1 MVTLYD
7 ICEKTGF
14 STATVSRVIN
24 GSGLV
29 KEQTR
34 ERVLQV
40 IEELNYHP
48 NHAARM
54 LAGRKTDTI
63 GVILPLLDDGF
74 YVQVLRGIDEV
85 ATQKNLKLLISFY
98 HDELDLEDT
107 LKSLSGEGRA
117 DAVLLSHHTTLQ
129 PTKIRELAGDDI
141 PIVLIAQNH
150 ANTRGIDS
158 VLIDN
163 IQGAY
168 RAVEHLLELKPK
180 SLLLLTGPENSDSRE
195 RMLGAQQAIQD
206 APYEMEVTILKGDF
220 YQEGG
225 GRVFAEHVLR
235 QGTFPEAVFA
245 FNDTMAFGVL
255 DVLHDAFI
263 RVPEDIQIVGFDGTI
278 MAQSIGLSTV
288 SVPMRK
294 IGEEAVRLATKRIED
309 QDAEPDCVTLETLLV
324 ARNTT
329 ASHSTAPRPVAFR
342 RFG

>member
-85 ATQKNLKLLISFY
+85 ATQTNLKLLISFY

-107 LKSLSGEGRA
+107 LKSLCGESRT
-117 DAVLLSHHTTLQ
+117 DAVLLSHHTRLQ
-129 PTKIRELAGDDI
+129 PAKIRELAGDDI

-150 ANTRGIDS
+150 ADTRGMDS

-163 IQGAY
+163 VQGAY
-168 RAVEHLLELKPK
+168 RAVEHLLESRPK
-180 SLLLLTGPENSDSRE
+180 SLLLLTGPENNDSRE
-195 RMLGAQQAIQD
+195 RLQGAQQAIQD
-206 APYEMEVTILKGDF
+206 AAYPVDVTISNGDF
-220 YQEGG
+220 YHEGG
-225 GRVFAEHVLR
+225 GRVFEEHALR
-235 QGTFPEAVFA
+235 QSTFPEAVFA
-245 FNDTMAFGVL
+245 FNDAMAFGVL

-263 RVPEDIQIVGFDGTI
+263 RVPEDVQIVGFDGTI

-294 IGEEAVRLATKRIED
+294 IGEEAVRLATKRIKD
-309 QDAEPDCVTLETLLV
+309 KDAAPASVILETLLV

-329 ASHSTAPRPVAFR
+329 TSHSTAPRPIALR
-342 RFG
+342 CSR